1 MQLLLILCLLLLVN
15 LHLRGSQGHLL
26 NKVKVGVTAE
36 KKCCD
41 ELEWPMQTYAT
52 ELSGSMQCSTHLQV
66 PARQHAFMCDSSA
79 DILADAYR

>member
-26 NKVKVGVTAE
+26 NKVKVGVTAD

-41 ELEWPMQTYAT
+41 ELKWLMQT
-52 ELSGSMQCSTHLQV
+52 
-66 PARQHAFMCDSSA
+66 
-79 DILADAYR
+79 